1 MVASSALDE
10 GEMPPPV
17 ETLPA
22 PGSSG
27 VSAAGAADAEDGG
40 AEAIVVEVVE
50 ESATLPNG
58 AGYAALTALVAA
70 GAVEAEVVVVVV
82 E

>member
-27 VSAAGAADAEDGG
+27 VSAAGAADADDGG
-40 AEAIVVEVVE
+40 ADAIVDDVV
-50 ESATLPNG
+50 ESATLPSG

-70 GAVEAEVVVVVV
+70 GAVEAEVVVVV